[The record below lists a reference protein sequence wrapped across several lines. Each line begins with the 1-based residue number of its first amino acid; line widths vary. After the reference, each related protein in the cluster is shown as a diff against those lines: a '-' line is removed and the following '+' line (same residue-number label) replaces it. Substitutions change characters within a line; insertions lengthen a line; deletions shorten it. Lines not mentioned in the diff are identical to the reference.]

1 MNSLAPTNIYN
12 IWYRI
17 PKRELSLEI
26 CKMLTIL
33 LVILSF
39 FLPSNS
45 IYFTLAISTV
55 IGSGYYILNETYP
68 RLVMLITIL
77 IKYQITKLQTKILKA
92 WCTFVSTPT
101 KITPQLQSDENF
113 NFLQYYDEDTPSQ
126 KDGASNP
133 KKFILMVKKTLRSND
148 LIIFKDEFNQDI
160 TDHIEPYLGPM
171 QNFHGSLITPG
182 DFKHKK
188 ITVFRDGKINF
199 FKTFEED
206 EPMRVQN

>member
-1 MNSLAPTNIYN
+1 MNSLIPTNIN
-12 IWYRI
+12 FWYTV
-17 PKRELSLEI
+17 PKRELFLI
-26 CKMLTIL
+26 VKFLTL
-33 LVILSF
+33 VLVILSF

-68 RLVMLITIL
+68 RLVMLLTIL
-77 IKYQITKLQTKILKA
+77 VKYQISKLQTKILK
-92 WCTFVSTPT
+92 VSRVLLTTPT
-101 KITPQLQSDENF
+101 KITPRLQSDENF
-113 NFLQYYDEDTPSQ
+113 NFLQYYDED
-126 KDGASNP
+126 KVNP
-133 KKFILMVKKTLRSND
+133 KKYILMVKKTLRSND

-182 DFKHKK
+182 DFQHKK
-188 ITVFRDGKINF
+188 ITVFRDGEINF

-206 EPMRVQN
+206 EPIRVQN

>member
-12 IWYRI
+12 IWYSRFAPLV

-33 LVILSF
+33 LIILSF

-45 IYFTLAISTV
+45 IYFTLTISTV

-77 IKYQITKLQTKILKA
+77 VKYQITKLQTKFLKV
-92 WCTFVSTPT
+92 WCTFIST

-113 NFLQYYDEDTPSQ
+113 NFLQYYDESNV
-126 KDGASNP
+126 NP
-133 KKFILMVKKTLRSND
+133 KKYILMVKKTLRSND

-160 TDHIEPYLGPM
+160 TEHIEPYLGPM

-182 DFKHKK
+182 DFQHKK
-188 ITVFRDGKINF
+188 ITVFRDGEINF
-199 FKTFEED
+199 FKTFEEN